1 MCSLGSLMFLPA
13 FCSSSN
19 RSTRN
24 AEELQGG
31 QKANTHIL
39 RISLVDKVEVSGLL
53 PILSGLGCSL
63 SSPHAAGFSSA
74 RATLCVANPSLT
86 RPAHASQKLG
96 AIVSEAHAEQLPSVP
111 RELVE
116 KREAEGLRRMEREI
130 TRVGKGVSQTA
141 QALFDTLDKTYALR
155 WQGADMVNQEL
166 GFVIKP
172 PYTSE
177 SVTARDP
184 NALDRIKKVVDT
196 INKRIAA

>member
-1 MCSLGSLMFLPA
+1 M
-13 FCSSSN
+13 
-19 RSTRN
+19 
-24 AEELQGG
+24 
-31 QKANTHIL
+31 
-39 RISLVDKVEVSGLL
+39 
-53 PILSGLGCSL
+53 
-63 SSPHAAGFSSA
+63 
-74 RATLCVANPSLT
+74 
-86 RPAHASQKLG
+86 
-96 AIVSEAHAEQLPSVP
+96 SEAHAEQLPSVP

-172 PYTSE
+172 PYSSE

-184 NALDRIKKVVDT
+184 NSLDRIKKVVDT
-196 INKRIAA
+196 INKRIAGTGS